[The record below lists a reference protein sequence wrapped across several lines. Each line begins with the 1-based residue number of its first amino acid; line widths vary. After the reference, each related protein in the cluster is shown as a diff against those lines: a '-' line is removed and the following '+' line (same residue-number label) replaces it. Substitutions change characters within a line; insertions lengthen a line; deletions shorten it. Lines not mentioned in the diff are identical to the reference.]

1 MPKFGDMAIS
11 KPKPEVAT
19 ENTKIIVPNST
30 SSSILNDN
38 KTTRQQDN
46 TDVVNESDTVQSIR
60 DIVRIVGREHTQL
73 RMTKEENDLLED
85 TVHDFKKLSLRTD
98 KNEVSRIGLNY
109 LLIEHQQNGEQS
121 ILTGVLQRLNS

>member
-1 MPKFGDMAIS
+1 MPKFGDMAVS
-11 KPKPEVAT
+11 KPKT
-19 ENTKIIVPNST
+19 EITTERVNIMIPSSTINSG
-30 SSSILNDN
+30 LKDN

-46 TDVVNESDTVQSIR
+46 TDVVNESDIVQNIR